1 MGCGVW
7 SLTGDFVVDFH
18 VGMAS
23 VLRLFCGGAGF
34 GAAAVNAAA
43 SNSHVR
49 LRNKSGVV
57 RRG

>member
-7 SLTGDFVVDFH
+7 SLTHDFVVDFR

-23 VLRLFCGGAGF
+23 VLRLFCRGAGF

-43 SNSHVR
+43 WNSHAR
-49 LRNKSGVV
+49 FRNKSGVV